1 VVLLGKENVGKTQLA
16 ASLAGASSAASNF
29 RGANVGCESYRVDDW
44 ELIDTPGL
52 LRSSDVE
59 TTRLALERL
68 RGDDTVLLVAQGT
81 ELDEDLADLLPL
93 AAGRVGAL
101 VVTHRDRL
109 ARLEVEAR
117 LAELTLRTGL
127 PVVVVDARRLDA
139 NDRQGLMQ
147 ALEAPGPI
155 PAEAGL
161 SFGDLIVRPRPLF
174 LDRSALGPFWA
185 LLLLLTPAWFAVDA
199 ANRLADRI
207 APWVGTRIEPLAG
220 LLTSWPQ
227 PLAEILAGDYGFVT
241 MGPLLLVW
249 ATPVVVLHA
258 LLMGAYKA
266 SGLLDRL
273 TTAMNPWLRPFGMT
287 GRELARVVMGF
298 GCNVPAVIS
307 ARSSPACSRG
317 VCVSAIAFGSACSY
331 QLGAT
336 LAVFAVAGRPEL
348 VLAYLLYLGAT
359 TLAYSRLIAPQAA
372 RSPFNVLLTEGRVFL
387 TWPRPRAVWLEA
399 QSVLREFFRRAL
411 PVFFVITAAASLLH
425 LLGALQA
432 ASAVVAPA
440 MAVFRLPSE
449 AALAVVLATGSALC
463 WLGAVHGCETDLRRP
478 PAQGAR
484 TAPPAV
490 LELGPGHPASGRQPA
505 HGGGFHQ
512 AASSARGYGGDAIR
526 VAAGGRRMLDA
537 LGVRILL
544 RDTGPWRSLCEPLP
558 LPAAMDGS
566 RCGRGTDLEP
576 GHGAFG
582 RASPRP
588 VRPLEAGRHRC
599 P

>member
-1 VVLLGKENVGKTQLA
+1 MLQTSIRTVVLLGKGNVGKTQLA

-29 RGANVGCESYRVDDW
+29 RGTDVSCDSYRVDDW

-59 TTRLALERL
+59 TTRVALERL

-81 ELDEDLADLLPL
+81 ELDADLADLLPL
-93 AAGRVGAL
+93 AAGRLGAL

-117 LAELTLRTGL
+117 LGELALRTGL
-127 PVVVVDARRLDA
+127 PVVAVDARRLDA

-155 PAEAGL
+155 PSEAGL
-161 SFGDLIVRPRPLF
+161 SFGDLIARPRPLF
-174 LDRSALGPFWA
+174 LDRSALGPFWG
-185 LLLLLTPAWFAVDA
+185 LLLLLTPTWVAVDA
-199 ANRLADRI
+199 ANRLASRI
-207 APWVGTRIEPLAG
+207 DPWVRAQTEPLAG
-220 LLTSWPQ
+220 LLMSWPQ
-227 PLAEILAGDYGFVT
+227 PFAEILAGDYGFVT

-273 TTAMNPWLRPFGMT
+273 TAAMNPWLRPFGMT

-307 ARSSPACSRG
+307 ARSSSACSRG

-348 VLAYLLYLGAT
+348 VVPYLLYLGAT
-359 TLAYSRLIAPQAA
+359 TLAFSRLIAPQAA

-399 QSVLREFFRRAL
+399 QGVVREFFRRAL

-425 LLGALQA
+425 WLGALQA
-432 ASAVVAPA
+432 VSTVIEPA
-440 MAVFRLPSE
+440 MAVFRLPTE
-449 AALAVVLATGSALC
+449 AALAVILASVRKDGILLLAEPGLAASLSGVQLLTAVYLASVLLPCLVTCLTIAREQSRGFALRLVGRQAVAATAFSALLAWGGA
-463 WLGAVHGCETDLRRP
+463 WL
-478 PAQGAR
+478 
-484 TAPPAV
+484 
-490 LELGPGHPASGRQPA
+490 
-505 HGGGFHQ
+505 
-512 AASSARGYGGDAIR
+512 
-526 VAAGGRRMLDA
+526 
-537 LGVRILL
+537 
-544 RDTGPWRSLCEPLP
+544 
-558 LPAAMDGS
+558 
-566 RCGRGTDLEP
+566 
-576 GHGAFG
+576 
-582 RASPRP
+582 
-588 VRPLEAGRHRC
+588 
-599 P
+599 

>member
-1 VVLLGKENVGKTQLA
+1 MLQTSIRTVVLLGKGNVGKTQLA

-29 RGANVGCESYRVDDW
+29 RGANVSCDSYRVDGW

-81 ELDEDLADLLPL
+81 ELDADLADLLPL
-93 AAGRVGAL
+93 AAGRLGAL

-109 ARLEVEAR
+109 ARPEVEAR
-117 LAELTLRTGL
+117 LGELALRTGL

-161 SFGDLIVRPRPLF
+161 SFGDLIARPRPLF
-174 LDRSALGPFWA
+174 LDRSALGPFWG
-185 LLLLLTPAWFAVDA
+185 LLLLLAPTWVAVDA
-199 ANRLADRI
+199 ANRLASRI
-207 APWVGTRIEPLAG
+207 DPWVHARTEPLAG
-220 LLTSWPQ
+220 LLESWPE
-227 PLAEILAGDYGFVT
+227 PFAEILAGDYGFVT

-307 ARSSPACSRG
+307 ARSSSACSRG

-336 LAVFAVAGRPEL
+336 LAVFAVAGRPGL
-348 VLAYLLYLGAT
+348 VVPYLLYLGAT

-399 QSVLREFFRRAL
+399 LGVVREFFRRAL
-411 PVFFVITAAASLLH
+411 PVFFMITAAASLLH
-425 LLGALQA
+425 WLGALQA
-432 ASAVVAPA
+432 VSTVIEPA
-440 MAVFRLPSE
+440 MAVFRLPPE
-449 AALAVVLATGSALC
+449 AALAVILASVRKDGILLLAEPGLAASLSAVQLLTAVYLASVVLPCLVTCLTIAREQSRAFALRLVGRQAAAATVFSALLAWGGA
-463 WLGAVHGCETDLRRP
+463 WL
-478 PAQGAR
+478 
-484 TAPPAV
+484 
-490 LELGPGHPASGRQPA
+490 
-505 HGGGFHQ
+505 
-512 AASSARGYGGDAIR
+512 
-526 VAAGGRRMLDA
+526 
-537 LGVRILL
+537 
-544 RDTGPWRSLCEPLP
+544 
-558 LPAAMDGS
+558 
-566 RCGRGTDLEP
+566 
-576 GHGAFG
+576 
-582 RASPRP
+582 
-588 VRPLEAGRHRC
+588 
-599 P
+599 

>member
-1 VVLLGKENVGKTQLA
+1 MLRTSIRTAVLLGKENVGKTQLA

-29 RGANVGCESYRVDDW
+29 RGANVGCDSYRVDDW

-81 ELDEDLADLLPL
+81 ELDADLADLLPL
-93 AAGRVGAL
+93 AAGRFGAL

-117 LAELTLRTGL
+117 LGELALRTGL

-174 LDRSALGPFWA
+174 LDRSVLGPFWA
-185 LLLLLTPAWFAVDA
+185 MLLLLAPAWLAVDA

-207 APWVGTRIEPLAG
+207 APWVVTRIGPLAEW
-220 LLTSWPQ
+220 LASWPQ

-298 GCNVPAVIS
+298 GCNVPAVVS
-307 ARSSPACSRG
+307 ARSSSACSRG

-336 LAVFAVAGRPEL
+336 LAVFAVVGRPEL

-372 RSPFNVLLTEGRVFL
+372 RSPFNILLTEGRVFL
-387 TWPRPRAVWLEA
+387 TWPCPRAVWLEA
-399 QSVLREFFRRAL
+399 QGVLREFFRTAL
-411 PVFFVITAAASLLH
+411 PVFLLITAAASLLH
-425 LLGALQA
+425 WLGALQA
-432 ASAVVAPA
+432 ASAVVEPA

-449 AALAVVLATGSALC
+449 AALAVVLASVRKDGILLLA
-463 WLGAVHGCETDLRRP
+463 E
-478 PAQGAR
+478 
-484 TAPPAV
+484 
-490 LELGPGHPASGRQPA
+490 PG
-505 HGGGFHQ
+505 
-512 AASSARGYGGDAIR
+512 
-526 VAAGGRRMLDA
+526 VAAGLSA
-537 LGVRILL
+537 VQLLTAVYLAGVLL
-544 RDTGPWRSLCEPLP
+544 PCLVTCLTIAREQ
-558 LPAAMDGS
+558 
-566 RCGRGTDLEP
+566 
-576 GHGAFG
+576 G
-582 RASPRP
+582 RAFALRL
-588 VRPLEAGRHRC
+588 VGRQAAAATGFSALLAWGGAWL
-599 P
+599 

>member
-1 VVLLGKENVGKTQLA
+1 MLQTSTRTVVLLGKENVGKTQLA
-16 ASLAGASSAASNF
+16 ASLSGASSAASNF
-29 RGANVGCESYRVDDW
+29 RGANVGCDSYRVDDW

-93 AAGRVGAL
+93 AAGRLGAL

-117 LAELTLRTGL
+117 LGELALRTGL
-127 PVVVVDARRLDA
+127 PVVAVDARRLDS

-174 LDRSALGPFWA
+174 LDRSVLGPFWA
-185 LLLLLTPAWFAVDA
+185 LLLLLTPACFAVDA

-207 APWVGTRIEPLAG
+207 DPWVGTLIGPLAG
-220 LLTSWPQ
+220 WLTSWPQ

-307 ARSSPACSRG
+307 ARSSSDCSRG

-348 VLAYLLYLGAT
+348 VLAYLLYLGVT

-387 TWPRPRAVWLEA
+387 SWPRPRTVWLEA
-399 QSVLREFFRRAL
+399 QGVLRDFFRTAL
-411 PVFFVITAAASLLH
+411 PVFFLITAAASLLH
-425 LLGALQA
+425 WLGALQA
-432 ASAVVAPA
+432 ASAVVEPA

-449 AALAVVLATGSALC
+449 AALAVVLASVRKDGILLLAEPGVAASLSTVQLLTAVYLAGVLLPCLVTCLTIAREQGRAFALRLAGRQAAAAIGFSALLAWGGA
-463 WLGAVHGCETDLRRP
+463 WL
-478 PAQGAR
+478 
-484 TAPPAV
+484 
-490 LELGPGHPASGRQPA
+490 
-505 HGGGFHQ
+505 
-512 AASSARGYGGDAIR
+512 
-526 VAAGGRRMLDA
+526 
-537 LGVRILL
+537 
-544 RDTGPWRSLCEPLP
+544 
-558 LPAAMDGS
+558 
-566 RCGRGTDLEP
+566 
-576 GHGAFG
+576 
-582 RASPRP
+582 
-588 VRPLEAGRHRC
+588 
-599 P
+599 

>member
-1 VVLLGKENVGKTQLA
+1 MLRTSIRTVVLLGKENVGKTQLA
-16 ASLAGASSAASNF
+16 ASLTGVSSAASNF
-29 RGANVGCESYRVDDW
+29 RGANVGCDSYRVDDW

-59 TTRLALERL
+59 TTQLALERL

-81 ELDEDLADLLPL
+81 ELDADLADLLPL
-93 AAGRVGAL
+93 VAGRIGAL

-109 ARLEVEAR
+109 ARVEVEAR
-117 LAELTLRTGL
+117 LGELARRTGL
-127 PVVVVDARRLDA
+127 PVVFVDARRLDP

-147 ALEAPGPI
+147 ALEAPGTI

-161 SFGDLIVRPRPLF
+161 SFRDLIVRPRPLF

-185 LLLLLTPAWFAVDA
+185 LLLLLTPAWVAVDA
-199 ANRLADRI
+199 ATRLADRI
-207 APWVGTRIEPLAG
+207 DPWVRVPTELLAG
-220 LLTSWPQ
+220 FLASLPQ

-307 ARSSPACSRG
+307 ARSSSACSRG

-336 LAVFAVAGRPEL
+336 LAVFAAAGRPGL
-348 VLAYLLYLGAT
+348 IVLYLLYLGVT
-359 TLAYSRLIAPQAA
+359 TLAYSRFSAPPAA

-387 TWPRPRAVWLEA
+387 TWPRPSAVWLDA
-399 QSVLREFFRRAL
+399 QGVVGEFFRRAL
-411 PVFFVITAAASLLH
+411 PIFFLITAAASLLH
-425 LLGALQA
+425 WLGALQA
-432 ASAVVAPA
+432 ASAVVEPA
-440 MAVFRLPSE
+440 MAAFRLPSE
-449 AALAVVLATGSALC
+449 AALAVVLASVRKDGILLLAEPGVAASLSAVQLLTAVYLAGVLLPCLVTCLTIAREQGRGFALRLVGRQAVAATGFSALLAWGGA
-463 WLGAVHGCETDLRRP
+463 WL
-478 PAQGAR
+478 
-484 TAPPAV
+484 
-490 LELGPGHPASGRQPA
+490 
-505 HGGGFHQ
+505 
-512 AASSARGYGGDAIR
+512 
-526 VAAGGRRMLDA
+526 
-537 LGVRILL
+537 
-544 RDTGPWRSLCEPLP
+544 
-558 LPAAMDGS
+558 
-566 RCGRGTDLEP
+566 
-576 GHGAFG
+576 
-582 RASPRP
+582 
-588 VRPLEAGRHRC
+588 
-599 P
+599 

>member
-1 VVLLGKENVGKTQLA
+1 MLRTPVRTVVLLGKENVGKTQLA
-16 ASLAGASSAASNF
+16 ASLTGASSAASNF
-29 RGANVGCESYRVDDW
+29 RGANVGCDSYRVDDW

-81 ELDEDLADLLPL
+81 ELDADLADLLPL
-93 AAGRVGAL
+93 AAGRIGAL

-117 LAELTLRTGL
+117 LAELAQRTGL
-127 PVVVVDARRLDA
+127 PVVFVDARQLDA

-174 LDRSALGPFWA
+174 LDRSAFGPFWA
-185 LLLLLTPAWFAVDA
+185 LLLLLAPAWIAVDA

-207 APWVGTRIEPLAG
+207 DPWVRAPTGLLAG

-227 PLAEILAGDYGFVT
+227 PLAEILAGDYGFAT

-307 ARSSPACSRG
+307 ARSSSACSRG

-336 LAVFAVAGRPEL
+336 LAVFAAAGRPRL
-348 VLAYLLYLGAT
+348 IVFYLLYLGVT
-359 TLAYSRLIAPQAA
+359 TLVYSRLSAPKAA

-387 TWPRPRAVWLEA
+387 TWPRPSAVWLEA
-399 QSVLREFFRRAL
+399 QGVVREFLRGAL
-411 PVFFVITAAASLLH
+411 PIFFLITAVASLLH
-425 LLGALQA
+425 WLGALQA
-432 ASAVVAPA
+432 ASAVVEPA
-440 MAVFRLPSE
+440 MAAFRLPSE
-449 AALAVVLATGSALC
+449 AALAVVLASVRKDGILLLAEPGVAASLSAVQLLTAVYLAGVLLPCLVTCLTIAREQGRGFALRLVGRQAVAATGFSALLAWGGA
-463 WLGAVHGCETDLRRP
+463 WL
-478 PAQGAR
+478 
-484 TAPPAV
+484 
-490 LELGPGHPASGRQPA
+490 
-505 HGGGFHQ
+505 
-512 AASSARGYGGDAIR
+512 
-526 VAAGGRRMLDA
+526 
-537 LGVRILL
+537 
-544 RDTGPWRSLCEPLP
+544 
-558 LPAAMDGS
+558 
-566 RCGRGTDLEP
+566 
-576 GHGAFG
+576 
-582 RASPRP
+582 
-588 VRPLEAGRHRC
+588 
-599 P
+599 